1 MPKYVCDF
9 AAVNSIGEQMCQAA
23 SDLTTSVDTYS
34 KTIENN
40 LSSWEGAAKT
50 AFTQTNTTQV
60 TTAKKDAA
68 YVNELGEFIKT
79 AAKSIEDVE
88 TGLAGLS
95 I

>member
-9 AAVNSIGEQMCQAA
+9 GTVNSIGEQLCQAA
-23 SDLTTSVDTYS
+23 TDLNSSVDTYS
-34 KTIENN
+34 KTIESD

-50 AFTQTNTTQV
+50 AFTKTNTTQV
-60 TTAKKDAA
+60 TTAKQDAA

-79 AAKSIEDVE
+79 AAKSIESVE
-88 TGLAGLS
+88 SDLAALT